1 MFLIRRLLLIISLAV
16 ISVCSFSK
24 SNPSIDA
31 AQKAVSKIETKNAYV
46 DDLLKALSTR
56 VSLPVGVKRTISN
69 NEVII
74 AIDKVK
80 FRKDYTEFSAFVKIT
95 TSLKD
100 KAGEDVVLFLVLRA
114 YIF

>member
-1 MFLIRRLLLIISLAV
+1 MVSLKKTVFA
-16 ISVCSFSK
+16 IFFTVCCTHSFAQQNTK
-24 SNPSIDA
+24 VEA
-31 AQKAVSKIETKNAYV
+31 AQKVLSKITEKNSYV